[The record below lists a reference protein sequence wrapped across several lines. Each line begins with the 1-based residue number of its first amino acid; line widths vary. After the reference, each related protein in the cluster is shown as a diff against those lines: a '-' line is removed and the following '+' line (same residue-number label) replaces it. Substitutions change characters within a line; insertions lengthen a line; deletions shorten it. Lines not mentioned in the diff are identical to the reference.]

1 MVVTCTRV
9 RMVFLDMLIYLH
21 ALMLRTLPHFPG
33 GVLVVSLDHLSKS
46 PRRVD
51 VSFVHIQCITWVTA
65 PSEVFEHAC

>member
-9 RMVFLDMLIYLH
+9 RMVFLDMLH
-21 ALMLRTLPHFPG
+21 ALVLRTLPHSPG

-46 PRRVD
+46 PRRGE